1 MPYTADPYDD
11 TKPTGATLALY
22 LDEEM
27 RAAKGKLIDHRD
39 RIVAVETTVATETVT
54 GRVELASAAETVT
67 GTDGTRA
74 THSAGVKAAMDARI
88 NAVAAFTCTIA
99 PGAVLTKTADLLT
112 NVAVSG
118 AVFDIGNNYVEFT
131 ATFTS
136 LPVDLINSPRNFVF
150 MGSCN
155 GAHGLSVQSVP
166 TVTSVVL
173 RARYETNAPDA
184 WTHEINATLFL
195 VPTA

>member
-11 TKPTGATLALY
+11 TTPTGATLALY
-22 LDEEM
+22 LDEEI
-27 RAAKGKLIDHRD
+27 RAAKGALIDHRT

-99 PGAVLTKTADLLT
+99 PGAVLTKTADLRT
-112 NVAVSG
+112 NVALSG
-118 AVFDIGNNYVEFT
+118 AVFDAGSNYVEFT
-131 ATFTS
+131 AAFS
-136 LPVDLINSPRNFVF
+136 GLPADLLNSPRNFVIV
-150 MGSCN
+150 GSCN
-155 GAHGLSVQSVP
+155 GAHGLSVQTVP
-166 TVTSVVL
+166 TTTSLVL

-184 WTHEINATLFL
+184 WTHEFNCTLYM
-195 VPTA
+195 VPAA